1 MTTSP
6 NGVLILYYSEQ
17 KSKVPDIYM
26 RDGTKQEK
34 RARGR
39 PRAYDADDALNDA
52 TDAFWLGGYSGTSL
66 DVLSDATG
74 MNRPSLYA
82 AFGDK
87 HALYLNTLDRY
98 VEAGVQAM
106 QHALR
111 VDIPLA
117 QALQRVYDAA
127 LALYLPTGAEPRGC
141 FLIGTAVVESKVDE
155 AVRTRL
161 AQGLRSFD
169 RAFEKRILR
178 AREDGELPADAD
190 AAVLARV
197 ASAIMHSLA
206 LRSRAGDSRASLR
219 ATAMQGVALICGTRN
234 DGAAKDASIAGTRKP
249 IKK

>member
-1 MTTSP
+1 
-6 NGVLILYYSEQ
+6 
-17 KSKVPDIYM
+17 M
-26 RDGTKQEK
+26 RDGTKNEK

-39 PRAYDADDALNDA
+39 PRAYDADDALSNA

-66 DVLSDATG
+66 DTLSDATG

-87 HALYLNTLDRY
+87 HSLYLSTLDRY

-106 QHALR
+106 HHALR
-111 VDIPLA
+111 DDIPLP
-117 QALQRVYDAA
+117 QALQRVYDGA
-127 LALYLPTGAEPRGC
+127 LALYLPTGGEPRGC

-161 AQGLRSFD
+161 AQGLKSFD
-169 RAFEKRILR
+169 RAFEKRIRR
-178 AREDGELPADAD
+178 AQTDGELSVNAD

-197 ASAIMHSLA
+197 ASAILHSLA

-219 ATAMQGVALICGTRN
+219 ATAAEGVMLICG
-234 DGAAKDASIAGTRKP
+234 ARKRLE
-249 IKK
+249 K

>member
-1 MTTSP
+1 
-6 NGVLILYYSEQ
+6 
-17 KSKVPDIYM
+17 M
-26 RDGTKQEK
+26 RDSTKSEK

-39 PRAYDADDALNDA
+39 PRAYDADDALSNA

-66 DVLSDATG
+66 DTLSDATG

-106 QHALR
+106 HLALR
-111 VDIPLA
+111 DDIPLA
-117 QALQRVYDAA
+117 QALQRVYDGA
-127 LALYLPTGAEPRGC
+127 LALYLPTGGEPRGC

-161 AQGLRSFD
+161 AQGLKSFD
-169 RAFEKRILR
+169 RAFEKRIR
-178 AREDGELPADAD
+178 HAQTDGELSASAD

-197 ASAIMHSLA
+197 ASAILHSLA

-219 ATAMQGVALICGTRN
+219 ATAAEGVALICGARN
-234 DGAAKDASIAGTRKP
+234 DTAPKATSMTGARKRLE
-249 IKK
+249 K

>member
-1 MTTSP
+1 
-6 NGVLILYYSEQ
+6 
-17 KSKVPDIYM
+17 M

-34 RARGR
+34 RTRGR

-66 DVLSDATG
+66 DVLSEATG

-87 HALYLNTLDRY
+87 HALYLSTLDRY
-98 VEAGVQAM
+98 VEAGVQGM

-111 VDIPLA
+111 DDIPLA
-117 QALQRVYDAA
+117 QALQQVYDAA
-127 LALYLPTGAEPRGC
+127 LALYLPTGGEPRGC
-141 FLIGTAVVESKVDE
+141 FLIGTAVVESKLDE

-161 AQGLRSFD
+161 AQGLKAFD
-169 RAFEKRILR
+169 RAFEKRIVR
-178 AREDGELPADAD
+178 AQKDGELSTDAD

-197 ASAIMHSLA
+197 ASAILHSLA

-219 ATAMQGVALICGTRN
+219 ATAMQGVALICGARN
-234 DGAAKDASIAGTRKP
+234 EGTAKDASMTGVRKQ